1 MSCTM
6 TSVTPQQTLIEIRLG
21 GDLAGYV
28 ARSRAD
34 RKGWRPIAEAISKQ
48 TGLAVSHE
56 TLRVWYGGGQRTTR
70 RAA

>member
-1 MSCTM
+1 M

-56 TLRVWYGGGQRTTR
+56 TLRVWYGGAQRPVRT
-70 RAA
+70 AA